1 MAKYVKKPVAI
12 EAYQTDKEM
21 IIRTLEG
28 DMKASV
34 GDYIITGVHGE
45 LYPCKPD
52 IFEETYQ
59 PLADKIQYTHE
70 LVDGEMPTLKECLM
84 KGGTHE
90 PVWPRETDLD
100 FGGALEYLRQGL
112 RLSRSGWNGKGQY
125 IYMTNGS
132 NVTYRHLKENKRKM
146 IRNSFDED
154 DLVEIMPHIDMKNAQ
169 NQIIIGW
176 APTQTD
182 MLSNDWYIVY

>member
-1 MAKYVKKPVAI
+1 MAKYVKKPVVI

-21 IIRTLEG
+21 IIHTLEG

-45 LYPCKPD
+45 QYPCKPD
-52 IFEETYQ
+52 IFEETYK
-59 PLADKIQYTHE
+59 LA
-70 LVDGEMPTLKECLM
+70 
-84 KGGTHE
+84 
-90 PVWPRETDLD
+90 WPSETDLD
-100 FGGALEYLRQGL
+100 FSSALVYLRQGL

-125 IYMTNGS
+125 IYMTNGN
-132 NVTYRHLKENKRKM
+132 NVTYRYLKENTRKM
-146 IRNSFDED
+146 IINSFDKD
-154 DLVEIMPHIDMKNAQ
+154 DSVEIMPHIDMKNAQ
-169 NQIIIGW
+169 NKLIIGW

>member
-1 MAKYVKKPVAI
+1 MAKYVKKPVVI

-21 IIRTLEG
+21 IIHTLEG

-45 LYPCKPD
+45 QYPCKPD
-52 IFEETYQ
+52 IFEETY
-59 PLADKIQYTHE
+59 
-70 LVDGEMPTLKECLM
+70 
-84 KGGTHE
+84 E
-90 PVWPRETDLD
+90 PVWPRETDLT
-100 FGGALEYLRQGL
+100 FGMVLEYLQQGL
-112 RLSRSGWNGKGQY
+112 RCSRRGWNGKGQY

-132 NVTYRHLKENKRKM
+132 NVTYRYLKENTRKM
-146 IRNSFDED
+146 IINSFDKD
-154 DLVEIMPHIDMKNAQ
+154 DSVEIMPHIDMKNAQ
-169 NQIIIGW
+169 NQLIIGW

>member
-1 MAKYVKKPVAI
+1 MAKYVKKPVVI

-59 PLADKIQYTHE
+59 SLADKIQYTHE
-70 LVDGEMPTLKECLM
+70 LVDREMPTLKECLM

-90 PVWPRETDLD
+90 PVWPCETDLD

-112 RLSRSGWNGKGQY
+112 RLSRSGWNSKGQY